1 VSRKPVSLSFA
12 AAAALPLTTITA
24 WESLFER
31 FSLNAES
38 TGDLLVLGA
47 AGGVGSIMIQLAKA
61 LTKVR
66 VIATASRDESRDWA
80 IQLGADAVIDHHNL
94 VDEATHVA
102 PNGIDY
108 LFTPQTQGNGENFV
122 KILRPFGQITAID
135 DPTDLDV
142 TSLKAKSI
150 SWHWEFM
157 FTRPLYGYDMV
168 AQQRLLAR
176 TAELVDSAV
185 LRTTVTTTIED
196 FSAVG
201 IRQAHSEIES
211 GHAVGKVVVTR

>member
-1 VSRKPVSLSFA
+1 
-12 AAAALPLTTITA
+12 
-24 WESLFER
+24 
-31 FSLNAES
+31 
-38 TGDLLVLGA
+38 
-47 AGGVGSIMIQLAKA
+47 
-61 LTKVR
+61 
-66 VIATASRDESRDWA
+66 
-80 IQLGADAVIDHHNL
+80 
-94 VDEATHVA
+94 
-102 PNGIDY
+102 
-108 LFTPQTQGNGENFV
+108 
-122 KILRPFGQITAID
+122 
-135 DPTDLDV
+135 
-142 TSLKAKSI
+142 
-150 SWHWEFM
+150 M